1 MELEKTMRFD
11 LARKL
16 TSALLVLVM
25 APAIAQAERLSEM
38 YVPTSGRIEVMVALG
53 VRIEGLQI
61 RTFDDVIALRD
72 KLSEGPLDEAALTSW
87 KFLERVGLKKRDQPP
102 PPPPPLGA
110 LQVEWHDISAWQTGT
125 LNFQGELI
133 ELSTTT
139 PGTDRSC
146 RTVIGPRSCVRVHC
160 NQRDETFDHTW
171 RLASYDERL
180 SPLGLFSRAEHLFR
194 YYGEVRPYAGHELF
208 VETFIGREVLL
219 VDRKEDA
226 ILAYAHCRDVKQLR
240 GILEF
245 TIHMQL
251 TPTATPQPHQVP
263 MLTLRCHGSR
273 CDFFYIKQAEFDV
286 EISPE
291 TFVVDVP
298 AGATYTALGS
308 GQPIR
313 SGKVSQDITAKSPL
327 DVVKQRKGN

>member
-1 MELEKTMRFD
+1 M
-11 LARKL
+11 
-16 TSALLVLVM
+16 SALLGLVVF
-25 APAIAQAERLSEM
+25 PALAHAERLSEM

-72 KLSEGPLDEAALTSW
+72 KLSEGPLDEASLTSW
-87 KFLERVGLKKRDQPP
+87 KFLDRVGLKKRDPS
-102 PPPPPLGA
+102 PPPPLPPGA
-110 LQVEWHDISAWQTGT
+110 VLVKRHDIDAWQTGT

-139 PGTDRSC
+139 PGTDRAC
-146 RTVIGPRSCVRVHC
+146 RTVIGPRSCVRI
-160 NQRDETFDHTW
+160 QRHQNDETFNHTW
-171 RLASYDERL
+171 HFASLDERL
-180 SPLGLFSRAEHLFR
+180 SPLGLFSRAEHIFR

-226 ILAYAHCRDVKQLR
+226 ILAYAQCRDVEQLR
-240 GILEF
+240 GISQF
-245 TIHMQL
+245 TIHLQL
-251 TPTATPQPHQVP
+251 KSTATPQPHQIP

-286 EISPE
+286 EIPPE
-291 TFVVDVP
+291 SFVVDVP
-298 AGATYTALGS
+298 AGTTYTALGS

-313 SGKVSQDITAKSPL
+313 SGKVSLDITAKSPL